1 MNQTVHSYTTD
12 TPENISNKF
21 TYTLCRQF
29 DGEAKNPKKS
39 LGNQMV
45 RDFLGFFR
53 FGESEKKIQ
62 FSTSSE
68 HKRSTATKTSKVN

>member
-29 DGEAKNPKKS
+29 NGEAKNPKKS
-39 LGNQMV
+39 LGYQMSDCE
-45 RDFLGFFR
+45 RFFWIFLF
-53 FGESEKKIQ
+53 
-62 FSTSSE
+62 
-68 HKRSTATKTSKVN
+68 

>member
-29 DGEAKNPKKS
+29 NGEAKNPKKS
-39 LGNQMV
+39 LGYQMSDCK
-45 RDFLGFFR
+45 RFF
-53 FGESEKKIQ
+53 GI
-62 FSTSSE
+62 FSFWRKQKENSIL
-68 HKRSTATKTSKVN
+68 HQK